1 KRRRIALACT
11 ACRIRK
17 SRCNGGRPKCSLCE
31 QMGFGCNYETSD
43 AAANVI
49 VSKWSMSDFEERIN
63 WLEGKVRTHD
73 ALLSSRNN
81 DILLRPTVHATSSAH
96 RAIDAEDPA
105 SSNEVVLQE
114 EPQEDML
121 TDGMAITFVSEDDSG
136 FFGSSSNIAFMRR
149 ITRAMKAAGR
159 VQLHT
164 PNMSEDLSHIDNG
177 VVSVSRPASLPGSS
191 PPESKALEASRRI
204 HNLPPEHETRDL
216 LRRYFSNTGL
226 LFPFIHEVSFFQEY
240 EAMQSEPV
248 PKVRRTWLGLLNMVL
263 AMATSTL
270 ADPEKS
276 STVRRKESDV
286 FYQRAYE
293 LCKGQI
299 LQGAS
304 LETVQYLLLMGQYL
318 QGTQKSVQTW
328 ATHGLAVKAAYSL
341 GLHSSDANTRYSPI
355 VQETRR
361 RTWYGCVV
369 LDRSLSMTF
378 GRPHAIPEDH
388 VRLSLPMPLDEELVS
403 TDGINSAKAMSVHF
417 FVDSIKLYQVQY
429 KVISALYDQNL
440 GCGQPLSEMQTAT
453 EVFKLE
459 QELNLWQR
467 CVAPPLCI
475 QSHDTLLYDNQV
487 ACEERFRVILTL
499 RYLNLQILLHRPF
512 VTRSLDAR
520 ASRNKGTGSMS
531 SAERLASGSIQ
542 TCVKSA
548 EEVISIVHTIIS
560 AKRAHDLLGAWWFSL
575 YYVFGASLTI
585 FGTLLISPDLAT
597 FAISLTDRLEQGRA
611 SLRKASDALRQ
622 LDVGNQVATRCAD
635 YLSEISSLLDRWQS
649 SSTFRD
655 ETIGDFA
662 LPQELF
668 QCGEVS
674 LPSFQ
679 GLDLAGSQTTS
690 DGLYMNDFSLND
702 LEMGQFFI
710 PDDFGKWAHP
720 TKNKV
725 A

>member
-1 KRRRIALACT
+1 
-11 ACRIRK
+11 
-17 SRCNGGRPKCSLCE
+17 
-31 QMGFGCNYETSD
+31 
-43 AAANVI
+43 
-49 VSKWSMSDFEERIN
+49 
-63 WLEGKVRTHD
+63 
-73 ALLSSRNN
+73 
-81 DILLRPTVHATSSAH
+81 
-96 RAIDAEDPA
+96 
-105 SSNEVVLQE
+105 
-114 EPQEDML
+114 
-121 TDGMAITFVSEDDSG
+121 
-136 FFGSSSNIAFMRR
+136 
-149 ITRAMKAAGR
+149 
-159 VQLHT
+159 
-164 PNMSEDLSHIDNG
+164 
-177 VVSVSRPASLPGSS
+177 
-191 PPESKALEASRRI
+191 
-204 HNLPPEHETRDL
+204 
-216 LRRYFSNTGL
+216 
-226 LFPFIHEVSFFQEY
+226 
-240 EAMQSEPV
+240 
-248 PKVRRTWLGLLNMVL
+248 
-263 AMATSTL
+263 
-270 ADPEKS
+270 
-276 STVRRKESDV
+276 
-286 FYQRAYE
+286 
-293 LCKGQI
+293 
-299 LQGAS
+299 
-304 LETVQYLLLMGQYL
+304 
-318 QGTQKSVQTW
+318 
-328 ATHGLAVKAAYSL
+328 
-341 GLHSSDANTRYSPI
+341 
-355 VQETRR
+355 
-361 RTWYGCVV
+361 
-369 LDRSLSMTF
+369 
-378 GRPHAIPEDH
+378 
-388 VRLSLPMPLDEELVS
+388 MPLDEELVS

-487 ACEERFRVILTL
+487 ACEERFRMPA
-499 RYLNLQILLHRPF
+499 Q
-512 VTRSLDAR
+512 A
-520 ASRNKGTGSMS
+520 GTK
-531 SAERLASGSIQ
+531 